1 MSRKKTKHNS
11 WEHMQKAPL
20 WSTKPGQCPLACV
33 KKPAWSGITP
43 CRTNSL
49 SGSGGEAWWSQVL
62 YPGFPLS
69 VPNQNPPTLIHWGN
83 HLQPFKFKGDV
94 LQQTISAL
102 WALKLVAARGTPWD
116 HYFGLLFPV
125 RPSLPSFCSW
135 LISPNATALRP
146 PHTHG
151 YIYIYMYIHIY
162 I

>member
-1 MSRKKTKHNS
+1 MD
-11 WEHMQKAPL
+11 QVV
-20 WSTKPGQCPLACV
+20 KPGDLKSSTRV
-33 KKPAWSGITP
+33 
-43 CRTNSL
+43 
-49 SGSGGEAWWSQVL
+49 
-62 YPGFPLS
+62 FLS

-125 RPSLPSFCSW
+125 RPSLPRFCSW
-135 LISPNATALRP
+135 LISSNATALRP

-151 YIYIYMYIHIY
+151 YIYIHIY